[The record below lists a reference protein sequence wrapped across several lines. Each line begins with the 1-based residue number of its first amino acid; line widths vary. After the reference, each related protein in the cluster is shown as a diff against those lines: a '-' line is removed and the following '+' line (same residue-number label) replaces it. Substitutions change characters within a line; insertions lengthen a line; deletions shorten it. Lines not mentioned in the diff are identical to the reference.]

1 MIVCVSPSSAHF
13 DETQNTLRYANRAK
27 NIQTKVTRNVY
38 NVNRHVKDFLKKI
51 DEQMAMI
58 NELKQQQKDYEN
70 VAFAKFRKVME
81 KKEAVTR
88 EGLTRIRAAY
98 DHAAAE
104 RQERVNS
111 MQKLRQ
117 IERRISMIS
126 SWIAAFDT
134 VCENR
139 EEAEEEAPRNLVA
152 IRKTATGIV
161 AELETS
167 RQHYHKRLAKS
178 NWDRALDTAL
188 QTGIKQ
194 LKELGGSNGGSG
206 NNSADCALNIANLT
220 REVEFFKSLADRE
233 AYTSV
238 LEQEKGCGEAAIMQV
253 LLQAHFD
260 TIAIINQILSMDE
273 REAVIAAKNAL
284 GKLIT
289 ACSDATSQVV
299 KPDGRLPAVEAFP
312 PTRTGTPKRRKG
324 ANLIGPSPLK
334 VKPSLLESSHL
345 GSPMRPSPK
354 RRKLGGPKRG
364 VTFTPKK
371 KSSSSSS
378 PVKGLKRGVRWR
390 DDTEDGTLA
399 EFQATPQPIDSTT
412 PEASSTEAILPPPPL
427 TFIHNDDDDNTAN
440 GNGNENRTNTANDS
454 NNSSPIPAPP
464 EPSMDLKPRSSRF
477 QAGFLSKKGGTSPMT
492 SMIPICPSSDS
503 EHSPLQELERNKVP
517 YRSPLRVVENASSDI
532 GGGGRAST
540 VTDGGSSSSSDDD
553 NNNNKRWRMDKADA
567 KKIRTAMKRVTSG
580 GGVGSGIGS
589 GMGAGAGAGSGMG
602 TGAGHHA
609 RAQRHRRRS
618 PTAATSTGSPPSSS
632 SESTSHQPPQQQ
644 QPAPPLFSTSQAR
657 RMVRGEKD
665 EWRTSVLSPRSGPIA
680 KSGSV
685 RRTTMGDERMREG
698 VGGTA
703 LRAGPVRLSSASANA
718 NTNASMNANANANA
732 SVNPGVSVSSQQVQQ
747 QQGQPPA
754 LSGAAAAAAVG
765 LTGVPGGSR
774 GSLAGTGKSIWR

>member
-70 VAFAKFRKVME
+70 VAFAKFRKAME

-111 MQKLRQ
+111 MRKLRQ

-167 RQHYHKRLAKS
+167 RQHYHKKMAKS
-178 NWDRALDTAL
+178 NWERALDTAL

-194 LKELGGSNGGSG
+194 LKELGNLSGGSG
-206 NNSADCALNIANLT
+206 NKSADCAIDVTNLT
-220 REVEFFKSLADRE
+220 REAEYFKSLADRE

-273 REAVIAAKNAL
+273 HEAVIAAKNTL

-299 KPDGRLPAVEAFP
+299 KPDGGLPAVEAFP

-324 ANLIGPSPLK
+324 ANLIGPSPMK

-345 GSPMRPSPK
+345 GSPVRPSPK
-354 RRKLGGPKRG
+354 RRKVGGPKRG

-371 KSSSSSS
+371 KSTS

-412 PEASSTEAILPPPPL
+412 PEMSSSEAILPPPPL
-427 TFIHNDDDDNTAN
+427 TFIHNDDDSSSNTT
-440 GNGNENRTNTANDS
+440 NRDGTGNDS

-477 QAGFLSKKGGTSPMT
+477 QAGFLSKKGSTSPT
-492 SMIPICPSSDS
+492 TASMIPICPSSDS

-532 GGGGRAST
+532 GGGGLRAM
-540 VTDGGSSSSSDDD
+540 TDGNSSSSDDD
-553 NNNNKRWRMDKADA
+553 NNSDRQWRMDKADA
-567 KKIRTAMKRVTSG
+567 KKIRTVMKRVSSAG
-580 GGVGSGIGS
+580 GAAGSGIGS
-589 GMGAGAGAGSGMG
+589 GAGVGTAGN
-602 TGAGHHA
+602 HA
-609 RAQRHRRRS
+609 RAQRHYSHHRRRS
-618 PTAATSTGSPPSSS
+618 PTAATSTSSPPSSS
-632 SESTSHQPPQQQ
+632 ESASQQPSQQ
-644 QPAPPLFSTSQAR
+644 QPPAAPLFSTSQAR

-665 EWRTSVLSPRSGPIA
+665 EWRTSVLSPRSGPIV
-680 KSGSV
+680 KGGPV
-685 RRTTMGDERMREG
+685 RRTTMGDERVKEG
-698 VGGTA
+698 ASA
-703 LRAGPVRLSSASANA
+703 LRVGPVRMSSANINQGTLVLS
-718 NTNASMNANANANA
+718 
-732 SVNPGVSVSSQQVQQ
+732 QQ
-747 QQGQPPA
+747 QQAQQQQPQGQPVPVSSA
-754 LSGAAAAAAVG
+754 MSAAGAGVG
-765 LTGVPGGSR
+765 LGVGMVGVPGGGGR
-774 GSLAGTGKSIWR
+774 GSLAGAGKGIWR